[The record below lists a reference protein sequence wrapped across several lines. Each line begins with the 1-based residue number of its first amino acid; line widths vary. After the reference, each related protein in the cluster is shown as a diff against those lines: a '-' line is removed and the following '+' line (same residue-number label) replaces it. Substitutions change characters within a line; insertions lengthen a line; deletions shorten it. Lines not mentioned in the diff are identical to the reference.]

1 MKWVSKGRCLRR
13 LKGTTDFSI
22 SARASA
28 RLVPRTMIP
37 HPWIYSDRIL
47 YVMFTHCMGLSSQI
61 FLVSKRQ
68 AGRRGVGEGGRA
80 KFTRVSSGQAVP
92 KAGGTS
98 QLK

>member
-61 FLVSKRQ
+61 FLVSKQ
-68 AGRRGVGEGGRA
+68 AGRQKRGGGGRA
-80 KFTRVSSGQAVP
+80 GQVH
-92 KAGGTS
+92 
-98 QLK
+98 